1 MGASGV
7 RGLAGARGV
16 GPRGG
21 RREPAAGVRMSGA
34 WWELV
39 APTRPVGARVWSPM
53 QPAEACGRLG
63 MNIAEPATDLHG
75 EEEDKEERLG
85 VKKK

>member
-21 RREPAAGVRMSGA
+21 RRELAAGDRDG
-34 WWELV
+34 WCLWELV

-63 MNIAEPATDLHG
+63 MDIAEPAADLHG